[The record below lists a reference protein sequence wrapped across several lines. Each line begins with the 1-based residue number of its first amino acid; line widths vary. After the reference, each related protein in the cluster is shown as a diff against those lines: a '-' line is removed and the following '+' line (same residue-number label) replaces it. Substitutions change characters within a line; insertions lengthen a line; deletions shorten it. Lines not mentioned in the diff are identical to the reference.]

1 MKRISEPFAGN
12 GGREREGRL
21 TRFEKRS
28 LEFRVFPP
36 SFVVVSSFR
45 AAVGK
50 VVRYLIVIS
59 RESCLE

>member
-12 GGREREGRL
+12 GGGEGRL
-21 TRFEKRS
+21 TRFEERS